1 MRALGESI
9 FYLTLLRAGSASM
22 QAVLRKVR
30 EATGMKSTG
39 ATFRKHS
46 SAGVDWASWFLGI
59 GLGLT
64 LALQATTMRKSDI
77 STVYSVVASLSRLA
91 ALTGTFF
98 AVVGIFLIARIP
110 WVERGVGHD
119 RLVTWHR
126 KLGPWSLYLIGIHVL
141 FITLSSAGNDHTML
155 VVEMWRMLHA
165 LSWLWPALAGFVL
178 MVMAGVTSYK
188 KARAKMSYE
197 TWWII
202 HVYTY
207 IAIAISFMHQVL
219 NGQMFVGHPLN
230 RLYWTVLYV
239 LMAGFLIVYRFGIPI
254 WRSIRLNLV
263 VDKVVVEGPGVIS
276 VIMKGRNLHKLAA
289 EGGQF
294 FGWRFLTRGHF
305 LMSHPYSLSAAPTE
319 HFLRVTVKDLGDHSR
334 SVAYLKRGTRVFVE
348 GPYGAFTAGR
358 ATRPHIVMVGGGV
371 GITPIRALMDEFKN
385 GVQLDVIYRASK
397 KEDLVLKDELDYLV
411 ANSGGLTRVH
421 YLVGSRRDHPMN
433 AQALKALVPRISDS
447 DIYIC
452 GPGPLVETVKQAAED
467 LGVPKNRFHD
477 EAFAFHSE

>member
-1 MRALGESI
+1 
-9 FYLTLLRAGSASM
+9 M
-22 QAVLRKVR
+22 QVVLRKVG
-30 EATGMKSTG
+30 ESLPMNSTG

-46 SAGVDWASWFLGI
+46 SAGVDWASWILGI

-64 LALQATTMRKSDI
+64 LALQATTMRHSDI
-77 STVYSVVASLSRLA
+77 SSVYAVVASVSRLV

-98 AVVGIFLIARIP
+98 AVVGIFLVARIP

-126 KLGPWSLYLIGIHVL
+126 KLGPWSLYLIGFHVL
-141 FITLSSAGNDHTML
+141 LIVLSSAGQDGEML
-155 VVEMWRMLHA
+155 AVELWRMLNTMSWMWAA
-165 LSWLWPALAGFVL
+165 LGGFIL
-178 MVMAGVTSYK
+178 MIAAGVTSYK

-202 HVYTY
+202 HIYTY
-207 IAIAISFMHQVL
+207 VAIAASFMHQVL

-230 RLYWTVLYV
+230 RLYWTALYV
-239 LMAGFLIVYRFGIPI
+239 LMAASVIYYRFGIPL
-254 WRSIRLNLV
+254 WRSLQLNLK
-263 VDKVVVEGPGVIS
+263 VDKVVVEGPGVVS

-294 FGWRFLTRGHF
+294 FGWRFITRGHF
-305 LMSHPYSLSAAPTE
+305 LMSHPYSLSAAPTQ
-319 HFLRVTVKDLGDHSR
+319 HYLRVTVKDLGDHSR
-334 SVAYLKRGTRVFVE
+334 SLVYLKCGTRVFVE

-358 ATRPHIVMVGGGV
+358 ATRPHVVMVGGGV

-385 GVQLDVIYRASK
+385 GVQLDVIYRVSR

-411 ANSGGLTRVH
+411 ANSEGLTRVH
-421 YLVGSRRDHPMN
+421 YLIGSRRDHPMD
-433 AQALKALVPRISDS
+433 AKALKELVPRIADS

-452 GPGPLVETVKQAAED
+452 GPGPLVETVKEAAGD

>member
-1 MRALGESI
+1 
-9 FYLTLLRAGSASM
+9 M
-22 QAVLRKVR
+22 QRVLRKVR
-30 EATGMKSTG
+30 ESGGMKTT
-39 ATFRKHS
+39 APTYRKHS

-64 LALQATTMRKSDI
+64 LALQVTTMRRSDI
-77 STVYSVVASLSRLA
+77 SSVYAVVASLSRLA

-155 VVEMWRMLHA
+155 IVEMWRMMHS
-165 LSWLWPALAGFVL
+165 LSWMWPALAGFVL

-230 RLYWTVLYV
+230 RLYWTTLYI
-239 LMAGFLIVYRFGIPI
+239 LMAFFLIVYRFGIPI
-254 WRSIRLNLV
+254 WRSLRLNLV

-276 VIMKGRNLHKLAA
+276 VIMRGRNLKKLAA

-319 HFLRVTVKDLGDHSR
+319 HYLRVTVKDLGDHSR
-334 SVAYLKRGTRVFVE
+334 SVAFLKPGTRVFVE
-348 GPYGAFTAGR
+348 GPYGAFIAGR
-358 ATRPHIVMVGGGV
+358 ATRPHIVLIGGGV

-385 GVQLDVIYRASK
+385 GVQMDVIYRASR
-397 KEDLVLKDELDYLV
+397 KEDLVLKDELDYLQ
-411 ANSGGLTRVH
+411 ANSQGTIRVH
-421 YLVGSRRDHPMN
+421 YLVGSRREHPMD
-433 AQALKALVPRISDS
+433 AKALKMLVPRIADT

-452 GPGPLVETVKQAAED
+452 GPGPLVETVKAAAED